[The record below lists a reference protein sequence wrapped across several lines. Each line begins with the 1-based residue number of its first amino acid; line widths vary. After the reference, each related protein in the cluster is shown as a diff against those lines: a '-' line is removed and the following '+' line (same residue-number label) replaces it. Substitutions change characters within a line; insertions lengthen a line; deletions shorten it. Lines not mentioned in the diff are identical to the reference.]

1 MFGANRTNFED
12 GVCEWL
18 IVVWALIRA
27 NLPSPPPASSCHRR
41 I

>member
-1 MFGANRTNFED
+1 MFGANRTHFED

-18 IVVWALIRA
+18 IVVWALILA
-27 NLPSPPPASSCHRR
+27 NLPSPPSSSCHRR